1 MSCIS
6 IVPYRFVRDLLI
18 AIVLFT
24 YGAGSYASAKEHTID
39 FNRDIRPILSENCFY
54 CHGQDENKRQADLRL
69 DDRQSALD
77 VGAIIPGDA
86 ESSSLI
92 DRINSHDPDTLMPPP
107 DSHRQLSSEQK
118 EILQRW
124 IEAGALYEK
133 HWAFIPPVRPNVPT
147 ILDHSWARN
156 PIDHFV
162 LAQLEAFGLQPS
174 QEADRTTLIKRL
186 SIDLTGLPPT
196 PEEVDAF
203 VTDPD
208 PQAYERLVQRL
219 LNSEHYGERMALP
232 WLDAARYADSNGF
245 QQDGDTYQYVWRD
258 WVVQAL
264 NDDMPFDTFTTQQLA
279 GDLLPDATLDQKIAS
294 AFNRNHML
302 NGEGGAIAEEQR
314 NVILFDRV
322 DVTSTVW
329 LGLTMACAQ
338 CHDHKYDPLTMTD
351 YYGFFAF
358 FNNVPEAGVPKN
370 RFGIYRLDNPWVF
383 APNDDQ
389 QQRLDAFDTLI
400 TQTEKVVQERLASSA
415 FKAAMKAW
423 ETKIV
428 EGSQPTLQWTTWH
441 SINGF
446 ASPSYD
452 AAFDEPFGPE
462 NGVDLHA
469 SFDEGKRTWQAQ
481 AEWNDG
487 VVHNWDAANNETI
500 YLFREVTSDRPVHLN
515 VSLGS
520 DDGIR
525 VWLNNKFIKEERAKR
540 AAAAD
545 QLFVNL
551 PLDKGNNRLLI
562 KIINAS
568 GSAGFYFRPNMKVI
582 PDDVLAVLKID
593 TSVRTAAQQAKAHDY
608 FLDHAA
614 PSDVTALVHKVKNQ
628 KKDRTSFENTLP
640 RVMIMSDASTR
651 KTHILNRGNYM
662 DPGDEVTSGTPAVFM
677 PMTDEMPRNRLGLA
691 EWLLMPEN
699 PLTSRVQVNR
709 MWQYFFGI
717 GLVKT
722 AEDLGVQSE
731 YPRHKDLL
739 DWLAVEFRENGWSM
753 KSMHRLI
760 VTSATYRQS
769 SKTPK
774 VLRERDQE
782 NRLFARASRFRMPAP
797 ILRDWA
803 LQSSGLLVRRIGGKP
818 VYPYQPDEVWES
830 LAITKERDFS
840 YPASAGEELYRRSL
854 YTFWRR
860 TVGPTNMF
868 DASNRQACRVR
879 QSITSTPLHAL
890 TTLNDPTW
898 VEAARV
904 LAEHC
909 LKRHQ
914 SLDAQLTDAFR
925 RVVCR
930 LPTPNDLEIMQ
941 RAFRHQLDLYRPDP
955 EAAKVFISIGN
966 APRDESLN
974 ILEHAAMAAVCL
986 GIMNLDEA
994 LTRE

>member
-1 MSCIS
+1 MVHSFAGWRS
-6 IVPYRFVRDLLI
+6 HAAGQSFFSLLVGLTVGLVTSPTL
-18 AIVLFT
+18 AE
-24 YGAGSYASAKEHTID
+24 SASKTAD
-39 FNRDIRPILSENCFY
+39 AVSFNRDIRPLLSDNCFS
-54 CHGQDENKRQADLRL
+54 CHGPDANQRQADLRL
-69 DDRQSALD
+69 DVRDAAIEF
-77 VGAIIPGDA
+77 GAIVPGEPADSPLV
-86 ESSSLI
+86 ERL
-92 DRINSHDPDTLMPPP
+92 HETDPELVMPPP
-107 DSHRQLSSEQK
+107 ESHKKLSPAQKQL
-118 EILQRW
+118 LARW
-124 IEAGALYEK
+124 IEEGATYK
-133 HWAFIPPVRPNVPT
+133 PHWAFVAPQRPEPPPVTNPAVVDWPHNAIDQF
-147 ILDHSWARN
+147 ILAK
-156 PIDHFV
+156 
-162 LAQLEAFGLQPS
+162 LTAAGLQPS
-174 QEADRTTLIKRL
+174 PEADRATLIRRL
-186 SIDLTGLPPT
+186 HADLTGLPPT
-196 PEEVDAF
+196 PAEVDAF
-203 VTDPD
+203 VADRSPN
-208 PQAYERLVQRL
+208 AYEQLVDRL
-219 LNSEHYGERMALP
+219 LASPHYGERMAAA

-370 RFGIYRLDNPWVF
+370 RFGVYRLDNPWVF

-400 TQTEKVVQERLASSA
+400 TQTEKAVQERLASSA

-452 AAFDEPFGPE
+452 AAFDETFGPE

-593 TSVRTAAQQAKAHDY
+593 TSARTAAQQAKAHDY
-608 FLDHAA
+608 FLNHAA

-628 KKDRTSFENTLP
+628 SYDLKVEKIIFPPNYFE
-640 RVMIMSDASTR
+640 
-651 KTHILNRGNYM
+651 Y
-662 DPGDEVTSGTPAVFM
+662 
-677 PMTDEMPRNRLGLA
+677 
-691 EWLLMPEN
+691 
-699 PLTSRVQVNR
+699 
-709 MWQYFFGI
+709 
-717 GLVKT
+717 
-722 AEDLGVQSE
+722 
-731 YPRHKDLL
+731 
-739 DWLAVEFRENGWSM
+739 
-753 KSMHRLI
+753 
-760 VTSATYRQS
+760 
-769 SKTPK
+769 
-774 VLRERDQE
+774 
-782 NRLFARASRFRMPAP
+782 
-797 ILRDWA
+797 
-803 LQSSGLLVRRIGGKP
+803 
-818 VYPYQPDEVWES
+818 
-830 LAITKERDFS
+830 
-840 YPASAGEELYRRSL
+840 
-854 YTFWRR
+854 
-860 TVGPTNMF
+860 
-868 DASNRQACRVR
+868 
-879 QSITSTPLHAL
+879 
-890 TTLNDPTW
+890 
-898 VEAARV
+898 
-904 LAEHC
+904 
-909 LKRHQ
+909 
-914 SLDAQLTDAFR
+914 
-925 RVVCR
+925 
-930 LPTPNDLEIMQ
+930 
-941 RAFRHQLDLYRPDP
+941 HQLSFLSD
-955 EAAKVFISIGN
+955 I
-966 APRDESLN
+966 
-974 ILEHAAMAAVCL
+974 
-986 GIMNLDEA
+986 
-994 LTRE
+994 T